1 MKGINLAE
9 ILVFF
14 AIWTLSVHSQVSLP
28 ALGAIWLQGESETI
42 TWQGISGAPLC
53 IVLTRPNTVFHN
65 TITCTAQSSGSVAW
79 TVALPAQDGWP
90 SSTSTEIVYRLDFY
104 TGGGWNLGGTLVAS
118 SVQFAIVYSGG
129 NNPPP
134 PGPGTTT
141 VITSPAG
148 GGYITITQTK
158 VIVGVITT
166 TQYITQVVQVS
177 TVNPTGTA
185 IVVQPTMGLTTI
197 TITNTNQLSTI
208 TQISTTGVNT
218 VTTTTFVG
226 ALTITGQTRQQQLFN
241 SAARKGAL
249 TLPVAGILLMALMG
263 AMLVFG

>member
-1 MKGINLAE
+1 MKGINLAR
-9 ILVFF
+9 IGVCFV
-14 AIWTLSVHSQVSLP
+14 IWALSVHAQVLAP
-28 ALGAIWLQGESETI
+28 ALGAIWQQGQTVPI

-65 TITCTAQSSGSVAW
+65 TITCAAQSSGSLSW

-90 SSTSTEIVYRLDFY
+90 SSTSTEIAYRLDFY
-104 TGGGWNLGGTLVAS
+104 SGGGWNLGGKLVAS

-134 PGPGTTT
+134 PGPGITT
-141 VITSPAG
+141 VIISPAG
-148 GGYITITQTK
+148 GGYTTITRTQ
-158 VIVGVITT
+158 VIVGITTT

-177 TVNPTGTA
+177 PVNPTGTLT
-185 IVVQPTMGLTTI
+185 IVQPTNGITTI
-197 TITNTNQLSTI
+197 TVTNSDQLSTI

-226 ALTITGQTRQQQLFN
+226 ATTITGQTRQQQLFN
-241 SAARKGAL
+241 SAARKGDV
-249 TLPVAGILLMALMG
+249 TLSLVGVLLMAIMS
-263 AMLVFG
+263 AMLAFG